1 MNSHSGPRRR
11 MFLHNP
17 WAVFSTMHHTS
28 SIWKRPIRLAE
39 LAPARGFW
47 RFFLAWRFRLF
58 QRHRHR
64 HLTLEYVDGVP
75 ILVLPDVFNPK
86 LFRTGEALVSFLET
100 EPLQPDMAVLDLGTG
115 SGIGAVFAA
124 RRGARVVAT
133 DLIAE
138 AVRCARINALLNG
151 VEAWID
157 ARQGDLFEPVSGER
171 FDLVL
176 FNPPYY
182 RGRPRE
188 TWEYAWRSDD
198 VLERFAAG
206 LPGVLHPDGRALL
219 ILSTDMVGATDT
231 LTRCGLGWRLLWQR
245 EFINERL
252 MVVEVVV
259 AGTHGEE
266 GTTPRGYPGMP
277 LQEGEVVSG
286 ENRG

>member
-1 MNSHSGPRRR
+1 ML
-11 MFLHNP
+11 LHNP
-17 WAVFSTMHHTS
+17 RAVFSTMRHTPS
-28 SIWKRPIRLAE
+28 LWKRPVRLTE
-39 LAPARGFW
+39 LAPVRSFW

-64 HLTLEYVDGVP
+64 RLTLEYVDGVP

-138 AVRCARINALLNG
+138 AVRCARINVLLNR

-157 ARQGDLFEPVSGER
+157 VRQGDLFEPVSGER

-198 VLERFAAG
+198 VLERFCAG
-206 LPGVLHPDGRALL
+206 LPDALQPDGRALL

-231 LTRCGLGWRLLWQR
+231 LTRCGLSWRLLWQR
-245 EFINERL
+245 DFINERL
-252 MVVEVVV
+252 MVVEVVDGD
-259 AGTHGEE
+259 AHGEE
-266 GTTPRGYPGMP
+266 GTRGEGTHKGMP
-277 LQEGEVVSG
+277 LHEGEVVIG
-286 ENRG
+286 EDRG

>member
-1 MNSHSGPRRR
+1 VRSFG
-11 MFLHNP
+11 
-17 WAVFSTMHHTS
+17 
-28 SIWKRPIRLAE
+28 
-39 LAPARGFW
+39 

-64 HLTLEYVDGVP
+64 RLTLEYVDGVP
-75 ILVLPDVFNPK
+75 MLVLPDVFNPK
-86 LFRTGEALVSFLET
+86 LFRTGEALVGFLET
-100 EPLQPDMAVLDLGTG
+100 EPLQHDMAVLDLGTG

-133 DLIAE
+133 DVIAE
-138 AVRCARINALLNG
+138 AMRCTRINALLNG

-157 ARQGDLFEPVSGER
+157 VRQGDLFEPVGGER

-206 LPGVLHPDGRALL
+206 LPGVLKPDGRALL

-231 LTRCGLGWRLLWQR
+231 LTRYGLSWRVVWER
-245 EFINERL
+245 NFINERL
-252 MVVEVVV
+252 MVVEV
-259 AGTHGEE
+259 
-266 GTTPRGYPGMP
+266 
-277 LQEGEVVSG
+277 LSG
-286 ENRG
+286 RDGG